1 MNIIIMLSF
10 LTIFL
15 LILLGGHF
23 FVYFS
28 LIKFLDITA
37 TRPRVWLGVLFL
49 ALAVSFVAAT
59 VFFRQ
64 AESLAAKIFS
74 FSSGVWLGF
83 GVNLTIAFILSWMVI
98 GILKMSGTQFDHK
111 YLAIGSVIFAILF
124 SAWGVWNAYHPR
136 IKNITVRMDD
146 LPVEW
151 KNKKAVQISDAHIG
165 SVLGKEFLAQVV
177 EKINAQDPDVVFI
190 TGDLFD
196 GMDGGLEAA
205 AMPLDMIDA
214 PGGVFF
220 ITGNHETYVGLDNVL
235 QALEKTQVKFLD
247 DEMVM
252 IDGMQILGVS
262 YPQRGEKK
270 NIGDTIKNMEGFDP
284 EKASILLY
292 HNPAGR
298 LEAMAGGTDLQLA
311 GHTHIGQL
319 FPFNLVTRLIYGKY
333 HRGLHKEGN
342 FSIYTSVGTG
352 TWGPTMRTNNIPE
365 ITVIKFE

>member
-1 MNIIIMLSF
+1 MLSF

-59 VFFRQ
+59 VFSRQ
-64 AESLAAKIFS
+64 AENFVTKIFS

-83 GVNLTIAFILSWMVI
+83 GVNLTIAFILSWMII
-98 GILKMSGTQFDHK
+98 GILKMSGTHFDHR
-111 YLAIGSVIFAILF
+111 YLAIGSIVFSILF
-124 SAWGVWNAYHPR
+124 SVWGVWNAYHPR
-136 IKNITVRMDD
+136 IKNITVKIDD
-146 LPVEW
+146 LPIEW
-151 KNKKAVQISDAHIG
+151 KGKKAVQISDVHIG
-165 SVLGKEFLAQVV
+165 AVLGKEFLMQVV
-177 EKINAQDPDVVFI
+177 EKINAQKPDVVFI

-205 AMPLDMIDA
+205 AEPLDAISA
-214 PGGVFF
+214 PEGIFF
-220 ITGNHETYVGLDNVL
+220 ITGNHETYVGLESVL
-235 QALEKTQVKFLD
+235 AALGKTQVKVLD
-247 DEMVM
+247 DEMIVV
-252 IDGMQILGVS
+252 DGMQILGVS
-262 YPQRGEKK
+262 YPQRGKDK
-270 NIGDTIKNMEGFDP
+270 NIEKTVKNIKGFDP
-284 EKASILLY
+284 GKASILLY

-298 LEAMAGGTDLQLA
+298 IEARAGGADLQLA
-311 GHTHIGQL
+311 GHTHTGQL

-333 HRGLHKEGN
+333 HRGLHKEGK

-365 ITVIKFE
+365 ITAIRFE